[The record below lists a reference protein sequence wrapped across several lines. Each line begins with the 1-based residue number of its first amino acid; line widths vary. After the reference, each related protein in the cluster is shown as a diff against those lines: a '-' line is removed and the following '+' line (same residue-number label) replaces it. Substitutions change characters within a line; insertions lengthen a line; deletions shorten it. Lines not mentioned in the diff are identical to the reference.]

1 MTVKY
6 YIRLEWIPD
15 FDKKTIGNTSCPSS
29 LFAKKEHAAKTLQ
42 VGQTGS
48 WVMALST
55 NIAFLRKKQPLAAS
69 MPARFSSRRAYAQ
82 TFAATAAI
90 RTLGI
95 VSGVLAARLLGPI
108 GRGEL
113 AVIIFLPTLLAPIGE
128 LELPRSVAFEASK
141 PGDLPLTLSA
151 TSCWLAALLGVI
163 QAIVLAA
170 ILPVY
175 LPADKSHLLHDSR
188 WFMLYLPAAY
198 VTAALMGS
206 DQGRGRFGR
215 FSFLMVLPGA
225 LYTLFI
231 IAVWSTGRTSPSFFA
246 FSLLIATIL
255 TTVVRVGLDGDGS
268 PFRRPDPNLARRLVT
283 RGISY
288 YIPAIAGF
296 VLSRADML
304 ILVRIV
310 PTEAVGLYAVAQGI
324 ALGQMGAVLPFVHV
338 GFAAVAREEQ
348 PRAALIA
355 LARHFRL
362 AQVAA
367 VGMGLFAAALT
378 PWAIRIFFGPRFSSA
393 AGAAYFLIGATAFWG
408 MGLMLEQ
415 ALRAA
420 EHPRVGI
427 VSNLAGLALLVASG
441 IPACLRFGIDGL
453 AASFMAAE
461 FLNLGILICFC
472 VFWLGMS
479 PSEFSVLHRNGF
491 NELKAIA
498 LATATDICQ
507 KWKSRPAR

>member
-1 MTVKY
+1 
-6 YIRLEWIPD
+6 
-15 FDKKTIGNTSCPSS
+15 
-29 LFAKKEHAAKTLQ
+29 
-42 VGQTGS
+42 
-48 WVMALST
+48 MALST
-55 NIAFLRKKQPLAAS
+55 NAAFLGKEQPIAAS
-69 MPARFSSRRAYAQ
+69 MGARFSNRRAYAQ

-90 RTLGI
+90 RALG
-95 VSGVLAARLLGPI
+95 VASGVLAARLLGPT

-113 AVIIFLPTLLAPIGE
+113 AIIIFLPTLLAPIGE
-128 LELPRSVAFEASK
+128 IELPRSVAFEASK
-141 PGDLPLTLSA
+141 PGVPPPTLSA
-151 TSCWLAALLGVI
+151 TSCWLGVLLGSI
-163 QAIVLAA
+163 QAIILAA
-170 ILPVY
+170 ILPLY
-175 LPADKSHLLHDSR
+175 LPSDKLHLLRASR

-215 FSFLMVLPGA
+215 FSFLMVMPGA
-225 LYTLFI
+225 LYTLLI
-231 IAVWSTGRTSPSFFA
+231 VAEWGEGRTSPSLFA
-246 FSLLIATIL
+246 FSLLVATVL
-255 TTVVRVGLDGDGS
+255 TTTVRVGMDGDSKAFG
-268 PFRRPDPNLARRLVT
+268 RPDWNLAKRLLRR
-283 RGISY
+283 GFSY
-288 YIPAIAGF
+288 YVPAIAGF

-304 ILVRIV
+304 LLVRMV

-355 LARHFRL
+355 LARHFRF
-362 AQVAA
+362 AQAAA
-367 VGMGLFAAALT
+367 VGMGLLAAALT
-378 PWAIRIFFGPRFSSA
+378 PWAIRIFFGSRFSSA
-393 AGAAYFLIGATAFWG
+393 AGATYFLIGATAFWG

-441 IPACLRFGIDGL
+441 IPACLRFGIDGI

-461 FLNLGILICFC
+461 LLNLSVLICFC

-479 PSEFSVLHRNGF
+479 PSEFSVLHRNGL

-498 LATATDICQ
+498 LATGIYIGQ
-507 KWKSRPAR
+507 KCKLLIAR